1 MKQELVCGDHCRQ
14 WILISSMSLIITVMS
29 SCCNTIWGFLLIL
42 MLFRPCLK
50 CWVVESIVDV
60 EFQFPY
66 LFLLLI
72 TSIQFTCFVFNATF
86 QSTFFCSWISYLL
99 IWMVL
104 LLQIVDLLQQKS
116 TSASEKQ
123 EVFFLVIFP
132 GFINENARIVS
143 GFMRNFHERPQN
155 FYGWQVP
162 SKC

>member
-29 SCCNTIWGFLLIL
+29 SCCNIIWGFFLIL
-42 MLFRPCLK
+42 MFFQPCLK

-99 IWMVL
+99 IWMAL
-104 LLQIVDLLQQKS
+104 WLQIVDLLQRKS
-116 TSASEKQ
+116 TSASQRRKRFSFSW
-123 EVFFLVIFP
+123 FFQVLSMKCKNCFRFY
-132 GFINENARIVS
+132 GKFDK
-143 GFMRNFHERPQN
+143 RPQN